1 MMEARAIK
9 KHIRSSPVKMRLV
22 IDMIRGK
29 KASEAIGILHF
40 HPKKAARVAEQTL
53 KSAISNLSN
62 KKRDLGMAVK
72 EEEFIVSTAKVD
84 VGPTMKR
91 IMPAPMGRA
100 YRVKKRSNH
109 LTIIVSDGQVEEN
122 IVKNEE

>member
-1 MMEARAIK
+1 MEARAIK

-22 IDMIRGK
+22 VDMIRGK
-29 KASEAIGILHF
+29 KASDAIGILHF
-40 HPKKAARVAEQTL
+40 HPKKAARIAEQTL

-62 KKRDLGMAVK
+62 KKRDLGLAVK
-72 EEEFIVSTAKVD
+72 EDEFIVSTVKVD

-109 LTIIVSDGQVEEN
+109 LTIIVSDGQ
-122 IVKNEE
+122 NEEKIENNKE